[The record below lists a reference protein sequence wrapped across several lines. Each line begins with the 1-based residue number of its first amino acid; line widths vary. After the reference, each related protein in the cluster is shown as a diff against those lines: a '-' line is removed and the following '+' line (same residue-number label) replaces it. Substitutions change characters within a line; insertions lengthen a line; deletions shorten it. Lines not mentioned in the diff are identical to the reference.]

1 MAAKLGGSIRLLHVV
16 EHPSITA
23 AFGSELCVPGPM
35 DMCSE
40 QVNQART
47 QLSRRILG
55 DSRSR
60 VTITSDVILGPAGMM
75 IPAYAE
81 DSGFDLIVMGTRG
94 RGGLAHLLMG
104 SIAES
109 VIRTARCPVMT
120 VKSTEARQTLT
131 DVEATPVAV

>member
-1 MAAKLGGSIRLLHVV
+1 MR
-16 EHPSITA
+16 P
-23 AFGSELCVPGPM
+23 
-35 DMCSE
+35 E
-40 QVNQART
+40 QVDQARI

-60 VTITSDVILGPAGMM
+60 VTITSDVILGPADMM
-75 IPAYAE
+75 IPAYAG

-109 VIRTARCPVMT
+109 VIRTARCPVVT
-120 VKSTEARQTLT
+120 VKSAQVRQRPAA
-131 DVEATPVAV
+131 DIGATPVAV